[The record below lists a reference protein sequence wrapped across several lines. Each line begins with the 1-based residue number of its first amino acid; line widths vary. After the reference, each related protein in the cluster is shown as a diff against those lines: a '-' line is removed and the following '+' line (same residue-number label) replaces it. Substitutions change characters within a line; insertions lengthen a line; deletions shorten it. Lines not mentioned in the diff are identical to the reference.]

1 MPTLAAYFGTSVSS
15 FLIRN
20 GQDLEFVKFPYVY
33 SKGLFSNQCTKS
45 QFYRYLIETILR
57 ERGMSLGSCEVSV
70 CGFLEPPEFAFGPT
84 VSCSVVD
91 TISSAEKFYPVFVA
105 GSSLLTR
112 DVISSFSSFEP
123 SKSTDEIDINYLSNL
138 SIFPQMVPSDLSAQA
153 NLDEDVSNKVPGGL
167 SIASDTSIV
176 FTGDR
181 FAQNIADKG
190 LHYILMLE
198 LIKSVG
204 IYDLYLD
211 TNNKVPLVNLLE
223 HDFDN
228 LSYTSRVGT
237 FINTSSG
244 VECLLTTGVGD
255 DQFFEVKKNRI
266 YVMPLTSEG
275 EVKLSVKGADIGSR
289 EVNVS
294 GGTLGLIFDTREQK
308 GSIYSDVKLLN
319 DLLKQIDRI
328 LVNK

>member
-33 SKGLFSNQCTKS
+33 SKGLFSNQCTKP
-45 QFYRYLIETILR
+45 QFYRYLIETTLR
-57 ERGMSLGSCEVSV
+57 ERKMSLGSCEVSV

-91 TISSAEKFYPVFVA
+91 TISSSNDFYPVFVA
-105 GSSLLTR
+105 GSSLITK
-112 DVISSFSSFEP
+112 DIISSFSSFV
-123 SKSTDEIDINYLSNL
+123 SKKSKNDIDPNYFSNL
-138 SIFPQMVPSDLSAQA
+138 AIFPQMVPTDLSAQA
-153 NLDEDVSNKVPGGL
+153 NLDEDVSTKIPGGL
-167 SIASDTSIV
+167 NISSDIPVV

-181 FAQNIADKG
+181 FAQNVSDRG
-190 LHYILMLE
+190 LSYILMLE
-198 LIKSVG
+198 LIKSAG

-211 TNNKVPLVNLLE
+211 TNNKVSLVNLLE
-223 HDFDN
+223 REFDT

-237 FINTSSG
+237 FINTTSG
-244 VECLLTTGVGD
+244 VECLLSTGVGD
-255 DQFFEVKKNRI
+255 DQLFEVKKDHI

-275 EVKLSVKGADIGSR
+275 EVRLSVKSADLGSR
-289 EVNVS
+289 EVKVS

-308 GSIYSDVKLLN
+308 GSIYSDVKLFN
-319 DLLKQIDRI
+319 DLLKQIDRV